1 MREKKGK
8 ERRDEGDGFGGIT
21 AGMWLNVNALELS
34 EDDFSRS
41 HCIVRGVLLT
51 GSFVAGSTYL

>member
-1 MREKKGK
+1 
-8 ERRDEGDGFGGIT
+8 
-21 AGMWLNVNALELS
+21 MWLNVNALELS

-51 GSFVAGSTYL
+51 VLLLQVLSASE